1 MAANIFFTSADH
13 KARFLVAMRAIGK
26 LYVGKL
32 DPEYA
37 AAIYVLTS
45 SAGNWNKAQSYVDH
59 EGIDFEA
66 LLAEVDYSGSYRV
79 LIQLAWNLFNSG
91 TALSPVELV
100 HLDTTNFTIALTALQ
115 IRRASLP
122 LSELTSEAELYN
134 LEIEARNRAPMENR
148 EKPWLP
154 LQPGEEF

>member
-1 MAANIFFTSADH
+1 
-13 KARFLVAMRAIGK
+13 MRAIDK
-26 LYVGKL
+26 VYAGKL
-32 DPEYA
+32 DPEYT

-45 SAGNWNKAQSYVDH
+45 SAGTWNKTQSYVDH

-66 LLAEVDYSGSYRV
+66 LLAEVDFSGGYRV

-100 HLDTTNFTIALTALQ
+100 HLDTINFTVALTTLQ

-122 LSELTSEAELYN
+122 LSELASEAELYN
-134 LEIEARNRAPMENR
+134 LELEARNRATVENR
-148 EKPWLP
+148 AKPWLP
-154 LQPGEEF
+154 LQTDEEF